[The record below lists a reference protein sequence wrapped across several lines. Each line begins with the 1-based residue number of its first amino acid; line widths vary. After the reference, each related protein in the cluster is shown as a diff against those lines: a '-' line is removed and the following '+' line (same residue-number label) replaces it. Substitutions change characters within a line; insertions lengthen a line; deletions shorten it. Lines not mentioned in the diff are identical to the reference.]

1 MESKRMRLSCAC
13 AAMLS
18 LAACGRAAERQ
29 APTSKPAATL
39 SNETASAIPP
49 PGTGPDARTPLG
61 PVKPAIDPKS
71 GEAAGQVVQRYGALI
86 AQKRWSEAESLWG
99 SADAVAQFGRQ
110 LRGDLAVHLEIG
122 DLGEPEG
129 AAGSIY
135 VTMPVA
141 FTSTGGR
148 GGPVR
153 KKAVVTLRRVNDV
166 PGSTEAQR
174 HWHIERI
181 DWNAPA

>member
-1 MESKRMRLSCAC
+1 MRLRCAC
-13 AAMLS
+13 VALLS
-18 LAACGRAAERQ
+18 LTACGRAADRQ

-39 SNETASAIPP
+39 SNETAPAIPP
-49 PGTGPDARTPLG
+49 PGTGPDARTPFG

-71 GEAAGQVVQRYGALI
+71 AEAAGQVVQHYGALI
-86 AQKRWSEAESLWG
+86 EQRRWSESESLWG
-99 SADAVAQFGRQ
+99 SADAAAQFDRQ

-135 VTMPVA
+135 VTMPVV
-141 FTSTGGR
+141 FTSTGGP

-153 KKAVVTLRRVNDV
+153 QKAVVTLRRVNDV
-166 PGSTEAQR
+166 PGSTEAER
-174 HWHIERI
+174 RWHIERI
-181 DWNAPA
+181 DWSAAA